1 MSSSKISGVEAEQ
14 IGLVDI
20 ISSDK
25 DIDENIDNIA
35 NRFAGLS
42 MEAIVATKQFFHQ
55 MSEGNKS
62 KEWDDLAQKK
72 FENCFSDESHIHN
85 ILKKYRS

>member
-1 MSSSKISGVEAEQ
+1 
-14 IGLVDI
+14 
-20 ISSDK
+20 
-25 DIDENIDNIA
+25 
-35 NRFAGLS
+35 